1 MHSTVTIQT
10 IQQVKDSVERPELC
24 ARLGTL
30 EPNCSKRLRA
40 ARYIY
45 GAVKIMDLLRNDL
58 RKNDIEQYEYLY
70 KESVRGL
77 FGFTIHSA
85 HRTS

>member
-1 MHSTVTIQT
+1 MHSTATIQT